1 MRDKDILTFNH
12 VMKTKN
18 FYQAPAVEL
27 MMTEN
32 ESPLCASANPTD
44 PFTGKLIGD
53 EF

>member
-1 MRDKDILTFNH
+1 
-12 VMKTKN
+12 MKTKN

-32 ESPLCASANPTD
+32 ESPLCTSANPTD
-44 PFTGKLIGD
+44 PFTGKPIGD